1 MKDTRLLHMRR
12 AIETALELGNEMR
25 DDKVPSVMEGMRLDL
40 IGRLL
45 VDARRHTV
53 SMYEEEA

>member
-1 MKDTRLLHMRR
+1 MKDTRLLHLLSHV
-12 AIETALELGNEMR
+12 ESALEIGNELR
-25 DDKVPSVMEGMRLDL
+25 DEKVPSVMEGMRLDL

-53 SMYEEEA
+53 SMFEEEQ